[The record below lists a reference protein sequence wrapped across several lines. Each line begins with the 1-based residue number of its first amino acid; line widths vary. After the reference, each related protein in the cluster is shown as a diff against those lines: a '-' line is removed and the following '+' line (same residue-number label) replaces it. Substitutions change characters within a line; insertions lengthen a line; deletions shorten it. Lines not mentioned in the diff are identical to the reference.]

1 MLFTAS
7 SGPGEAGAAAVT
19 TLGAF
24 LCAVALG
31 DVVLLGLL
39 PPPLLDQRTDQLLVG
54 LDPVA
59 DDLPLRSVPL
69 LELHR
74 AASLVVG
81 AGDLQRLDESCRPD
95 RRDPRRVEVQV
106 LQTPADLLAGERL
119 LAELA
124 LSDPDRLDRHDP
136 GEDAAVVIE
145 APDPLL
151 VDHVALAG
159 AAHHLLDLLDDLEV
173 LPGRIERRADVA
185 LGRRSHRLHVLLLAG
200 PAGPDAVVHL

>member
-7 SGPGEAGAAAVT
+7 SGPGEAGATAVT
-19 TLGAF
+19 RAAFLGAF
-24 LCAVALG
+24 LGAVALG
-31 DVVLLGLL
+31 DVVLLGVLRRA
-39 PPPLLDQRTDQLLVG
+39 LLDQRTDQLLVG

-95 RRDPRRVEVQV
+95 RRAPRRVEVQV

-124 LSDPDRLDRHDP
+124 LSDPDRLDRH
-136 GEDAAVVIE
+136 
-145 APDPLL
+145 
-151 VDHVALAG
+151 
-159 AAHHLLDLLDDLEV
+159 
-173 LPGRIERRADVA
+173 
-185 LGRRSHRLHVLLLAG
+185 
-200 PAGPDAVVHL
+200 